1 MNALLAVSIG
11 LTRRWVHVYT
21 AGLPSESRFA
31 RRAEIE
37 SDLWEQMQEAARAGN
52 PTSSTGLRVLGR
64 MARGTWDDL
73 SWRFATHGIE
83 RGASGFVFV
92 ALVVAGFALGFL
104 IPGKPDFAASR
115 DEMTAFY
122 GGNLIAIYFGHALIW
137 LSAAFFLRFLGNL
150 RDALRTDPNHTGP
163 DLLPAITFGLG
174 VAACSLVVA
183 AFALTVIAA
192 SLAKMGA
199 GPQAIPALYPIAGY
213 MFHYPAS
220 AAFAGTLAGVA
231 ASVALNSGIA
241 GIVEVRHRRLR
252 GCVGFG
258 RCGSVHS
265 LRRAVLSAR
274 VGTADQRHPDAWP
287 RSRAGCGKPGLAD
300 EDILRGGL
308 INNEQSAIRRRPA
321 ARRAQLR
328 RRPSVPGGRKH
339 RGCGR
344 HCRQDRRR
352 RRSAVG
358 ERCHGPR
365 ALGSIQVAAFAWPWH
380 GRRRRLLRHLLLV
393 DRGGSSHGCRRSV
406 PGDQRVPAPSPRT
419 SDGSVEA
426 L

>member
-192 SLAKMGA
+192 SFAKMGA

-213 MFHYPAS
+213 MFHYLAS

-231 ASVALNSGIA
+231 AA
-241 GIVEVRHRRLR
+241 
-252 GCVGFG
+252 
-258 RCGSVHS
+258 S
-265 LRRAVLSAR
+265 LSIQELPVSWKYVTVVCAAVLGLDAAGAFTAFAAQFCLLAWALLTNVILMRGHAR
-274 VGTADQRHPDAWP
+274 GPDAA
-287 RSRAGCGKPGLAD
+287 SRA
-300 EDILRGGL
+300 
-308 INNEQSAIRRRPA
+308 
-321 ARRAQLR
+321 
-328 RRPSVPGGRKH
+328 
-339 RGCGR
+339 
-344 HCRQDRRR
+344 
-352 RRSAVG
+352 
-358 ERCHGPR
+358 
-365 ALGSIQVAAFAWPWH
+365 
-380 GRRRRLLRHLLLV
+380 
-393 DRGGSSHGCRRSV
+393 
-406 PGDQRVPAPSPRT
+406 
-419 SDGSVEA
+419 
-426 L
+426 